1 MELVVS
7 AAAPSEHNE
16 KAGATSAKNFHVLD
30 KSPKSPMKLARR
42 KLHLRRSSGALGER
56 GIPLNNSYFLD
67 DLLQGRLNLWGSG

>member
-16 KAGATSAKNFHVLD
+16 KAGHVGENFHVLD

-42 KLHLRRSSGALGER
+42 KLHPKRSSGALSER
-56 GIPLNNSYFLD
+56 GIPLNNPFF
-67 DLLQGRLNLWGSG
+67 

>member
-16 KAGATSAKNFHVLD
+16 KAGNVHVLD

-42 KLHLRRSSGALGER
+42 KMHLRRSSGALGER
-56 GIPLNNSYFLD
+56 GIPLVIHIF
-67 DLLQGRLNLWGSG
+67 

>member
-7 AAAPSEHNE
+7 AAAPFDHNE
-16 KAGATSAKNFHVLD
+16 KAGHVGENFHVLD

-42 KLHLRRSSGALGER
+42 KLHPKRSSGALSER
-56 GIPLNNSYFLD
+56 GIPLSNSYSLD

>member
-7 AAAPSEHNE
+7 AAALPSTTR
-16 KAGATSAKNFHVLD
+16 KRATSAKIFHVLD

-42 KLHLRRSSGALGER
+42 KLHPKRSSGALSER
-56 GIPLNNSYFLD
+56 GIPLSNSYSLD